1 MPATGCGDITRSP
14 KFLDASNRDDVAEH
28 PPKAPLVV
36 PCANDAI
43 HPSSQASP
51 SSKHSMPGPA
61 SPPAS
66 SVVLCGVSTSAAD
79 SMSSPLIEYTGYFE
93 RHRAAHCG
101 LHAVN
106 NALGFQFINEELLKV
121 SCTEYIAHSSREG
134 LPEVS
139 EDHMS
144 ADGDYSEALLAFA
157 LQFHGNVYSLDV
169 NRPFLPTEESAL
181 KVFSPDVVGVLVNQ
195 NNAHWVAV
203 RVHEGDIWM
212 LDSMRTAPRKLSLQD
227 FRALILTYARVYPIV
242 SLSSA

>member
-1 MPATGCGDITRSP
+1 M
-14 KFLDASNRDDVAEH
+14 
-28 PPKAPLVV
+28 
-36 PCANDAI
+36 
-43 HPSSQASP
+43 
-51 SSKHSMPGPA
+51 
-61 SPPAS
+61 
-66 SVVLCGVSTSAAD
+66 
-79 SMSSPLIEYTGYFE
+79 
-93 RHRAAHCG
+93 
-101 LHAVN
+101 N
-106 NALGFQFINEELLKV
+106 NALGFQFLNEELLKV

-203 RVHEGDIWM
+203 RVHEGQIWL
-212 LDSMRTAPRKLSLQD
+212 LDSTHPAPRELSLLD
-227 FRALILTYARVYPIV
+227 FRTLILRYACVYPVV
-242 SLSSA
+242 SLSPA